1 LALPFVL
8 LVLTLL
14 LVAVSAVAHQGLGTL
29 QQAKLEEFKKQ
40 AVLAA
45 EAGVADAIEQMVNNS
60 ALDGPVAEV
69 EMEVGATYSFVVFNN
84 FTGGSPTLASNGAEV
99 PAGCAYILST
109 GEMGTISRQVGATV
123 RPGAASALGIAI
135 GVGGRINMSG
145 SKRVTGTVKANGDID
160 FSGSTRIEPL
170 DGSGQLL
177 SNSSI
182 TVSGSTRV
190 DDTQDVLA
198 RSGISGSIRGAYN
211 IDGADSSAATEAFI
225 NDYRTDNSLLP
236 GEKGS
241 VLPNPKIEDLLNGA
255 VIHDP
260 DGDPTTNNGPE
271 NSGDLDLGG
280 KVHFFPYGVNFS
292 GSTRITGPG
301 TIVTAGGHPIDFS
314 GSSRLAEVNL
324 VALRTVYTDPVT
336 GTDYAVNTSN
346 NASITVS
353 GSSRIT
359 GMVYAHDGINGSGSL
374 RIEGLLIAYD
384 SLTGNLNKSG
394 STRVELDSTVL
405 AKIPGFE
412 PWANGFGGEGGIPA
426 GSGSVG
432 VISWERL

>member
-1 LALPFVL
+1 MPFVL

-45 EAGVADAIEQMVNNS
+45 EAGVADAMEQMVDNS
-60 ALDGPVAEV
+60 ALDGPVPEV
-69 EMEVGATYSFVVFNN
+69 EMEIGAAYSFVVFNN
-84 FTGGSPTLASNGAEV
+84 LAGGGPIFASNGAEV

-109 GEMGTISRQVGATV
+109 GEMGTISREVGV
-123 RPGAASALGIAI
+123 MVSPGAASALGIAI
-135 GVGGRINMSG
+135 GVGGDIDMSG
-145 SKRVTGTVKANGDID
+145 SKRVTGTVKANGNIR

-177 SNSSI
+177 SSSSI
-182 TVSGSTRV
+182 SVSGSTRV
-190 DDTQDVLA
+190 DDTQDVLS
-198 RSGISGSIRGAYN
+198 RSGISGSIRGGYTIN
-211 IDGADSSAATEAFI
+211 GSDSSGATEPFI
-225 NDYRTDNSLLP
+225 NDYRTTNSLLP

-241 VLPNPKIEDLLNGA
+241 VLPNPDINALLAGA

-260 DGDPTTNNGPE
+260 DGDPATNNGPE
-271 NSGDLDLGG
+271 DTGDLDLGG
-280 KVHFFPYGVNFS
+280 QVHFFPYGVNCS

-301 TIVTAGGHPIDFS
+301 TIVVGGGHPINFS
-314 GSSRLAEVNL
+314 GSSRIAEVNL
-324 VALRTVYTDPVT
+324 VAIRGAYTDPVT
-336 GTDYAVNTSN
+336 GTDYAINSSN
-346 NASITVS
+346 NASITFS

-359 GMVYAHDGINGSGSL
+359 GLVYAHDGINDSGSL
-374 RIEGLLIAYD
+374 RLEGVLIAYD
-384 SLTGNLNKSG
+384 SVNGDLNTSG
-394 STRVELDSTVL
+394 SSRIELDSTVL
-405 AKIPGFE
+405 AGIPGFE
-412 PWANGFGGEGGIPA
+412 PWADGFGGEGGIPA